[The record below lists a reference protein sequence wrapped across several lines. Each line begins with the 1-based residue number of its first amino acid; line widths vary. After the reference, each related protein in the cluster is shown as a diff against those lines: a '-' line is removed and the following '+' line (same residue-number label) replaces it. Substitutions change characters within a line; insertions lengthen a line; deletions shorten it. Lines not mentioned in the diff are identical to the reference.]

1 MTAVAEPDV
10 GLTREE
16 WQTPTESN
24 PILSP
29 LRRLDAAAVSARARI
44 ESRNREVHLPP
55 ISTYRWWARRT
66 EAVNGAIIEATAQ
79 DQPDRMIVADVFAGG
94 GVIPL
99 AAATRGHKVY
109 AQDLNPWAATGL
121 VSMLGLPRPAKLKEA
136 QATLAHRVDAEVHAA
151 YGTTLSDGSRGLVS
165 HTFRVATG
173 QCSACGKRSRMFP
186 HALVTLL
193 SRRERGSPEAFL
205 ACPNGHLFQGL
216 STRVTR
222 CPDCRTMTDPSASY
236 TNRRK
241 ITCPCGHI
249 DRLDKRAGTWD
260 WDVILVERSR
270 PGRREI
276 ALPTDGE
283 LVAAKAAHMIP
294 ERTLGTIPDGQETRV
309 LTRHGFE
316 RWEQLYPVR
325 QRVLLERLLNAAREC
340 SADPAVVRAVEI
352 AIIGSAEMAGHLS
365 RWDRYYLKSYES
377 MAGHRF
383 NLTTLAVEPNVWGTI
398 NTGRGT
404 VLRRLAQ
411 LVKAASWLHEK
422 TGKPLVVEGP
432 LPTGSEGSTMFD
444 ADVRVV
450 EGSSE
455 QLLIPDDCVDLVLTD
470 PPYYD
475 DVQYSELSLPFRAWA
490 QLASGPLL
498 GEAVVNAA
506 VGQLTDDGAYEDLL
520 LNIFTEARRVLK
532 PNGHL
537 IFSYANRSPKAWTAL
552 FAALQSA
559 GFRAAGCEIVH
570 SENETDHAKRGVRA
584 CALDLLL
591 DLIPEGPRP
600 IEFHHPMPNKPGDEM
615 QFLGAVAE
623 TFLRVGSL
631 NGDWREDT
639 QRKLTAAAF
648 LKQDTVRMTV
658 GASTDTPRMRLPHDR
673 SGHAR
678 SHPLGWTA

>member
-10 GLTREE
+10 GLSHEQKQATGG
-16 WQTPTESN
+16 SD

-29 LRRLDAAAVSARARI
+29 LRRLDAAAVSTQARI

-79 DQPDRMIVADVFAGG
+79 DRPNRMMVADVFAGG
-94 GVIPL
+94 GVISL

-121 VSMLGLPRPAKLKEA
+121 VSMLGLPTPAKLKEA
-136 QATLAHRVDAEVHAA
+136 QATLARRVDADVHAA
-151 YGTTLSDGSRGLVS
+151 YGTTLSDGTRGLVS

-173 QCSACGKRSRMFP
+173 QCTACGKRSRMFP
-186 HALVTLL
+186 HALVSLL
-193 SRRERGSPEAFL
+193 SRRERGLPDAFL
-205 ACPNGHLFQGL
+205 ACPNGHLFRGL
-216 STRVTR
+216 CTTVTR
-222 CPDCRTMTDPSASY
+222 CPDCRTSTDPGTNY
-236 TNRRK
+236 TDRRK
-241 ITCPCGHI
+241 ITCPCGHT
-249 DRLDKRAGTWD
+249 DRLDERAETWN
-260 WDVILVERSR
+260 WDVVLVERSR

-276 ALPTDGE
+276 ALPTRGE
-283 LVAAKAAHMIP
+283 IDAAEAAHMMP
-294 ERTLGTIPDGQETRV
+294 ERTLGAIPDGQETRV
-309 LTRHGFE
+309 LTRHGFT
-316 RWEQLYPVR
+316 RWEQLYPNR
-325 QRVLLERLLNAAREC
+325 QRVLLERLLSAAKEC

-398 NTGRGT
+398 SSGRGT

-411 LVKAASWLHEK
+411 LVKAASWLYEK
-422 TGKPLVVEGP
+422 TGRPLVVEG
-432 LPTGSEGSTMFD
+432 LLLAGSEDRTCVVFD

-455 QLLIPDDCVDLVLTD
+455 QLLMPDDCVDLVLTD
-470 PPYYD
+470 PPYHD

-506 VGQLTDDGAYEDLL
+506 VGQLTDDGAYERLL
-520 LNIFTEARRVLK
+520 VRIFTEARRVLK
-532 PNGHL
+532 PDGHL

-552 FAALQSA
+552 LAALQNA

-584 CALDLLL
+584 CTLDLLL
-591 DLIPEGPRP
+591 DLVPEGPRP
-600 IEFHHPMPNKPGDEM
+600 IEFHRPKIGKVDDEV
-615 QFLGAVAE
+615 QFLGIIAE
-623 TFLRVGSL
+623 TLRQAGSL
-631 NGDWREDT
+631 TGDWREDT
-639 QRKLTAAAF
+639 HRKLAATPFLRQDPVKMTADAGTLNTCMAE
-648 LKQDTVRMTV
+648 
-658 GASTDTPRMRLPHDR
+658 PP
-673 SGHAR
+673 
-678 SHPLGWTA
+678 